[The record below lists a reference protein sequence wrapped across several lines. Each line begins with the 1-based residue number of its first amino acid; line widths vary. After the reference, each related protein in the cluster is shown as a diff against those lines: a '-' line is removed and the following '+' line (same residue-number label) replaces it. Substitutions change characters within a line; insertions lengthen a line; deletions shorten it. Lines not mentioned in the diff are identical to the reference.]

1 MDFNLV
7 DLADAKAAIVLHL
20 VSRSELSSFRTSL
33 PERQQR
39 VLESSQFEA
48 ESGSLRLIHG
58 EDGSVT
64 AAIVGTGSPIVSKAE
79 HDLWALAHLSTAL
92 PAATYKLAQEPDA
105 ASATMLALGWALG
118 NYAFEAFAP
127 KAPRRASLVWPA
139 NADRARVIREAEAL
153 AIARDLIN
161 TPANHLG
168 PVALAARA
176 IEIAQRHGATIQTI
190 VGKDLLEQNYPLI
203 WHVGR
208 AASEEPRLVDF
219 TWGEDYH
226 PRVSLVGKGVIF
238 DTGGLDLKPPASMKI
253 MKKDMGG
260 AAGILA
266 LAHMIMAA
274 KLPVRLRV
282 LLPIVENAISHES
295 FRPLDVLPSRKGPT
309 IEIGNTDAEG
319 RLILADALAEA
330 DSEKPALLIDMAT
343 LTGNAR
349 VAFGPELPTLF
360 TRHDDLAAD
369 IARHSVERADPLWRM
384 PLWPHYRKQ
393 LDSKIAHMNNVS
405 DSAFAGAII
414 AGLFLAEFVSPET
427 RWAHVDMSGWNF
439 GSRPGRP
446 EGGDAQ
452 AIRAL
457 FGIVEDLSAKG

>member
-1 MDFNLV
+1 M
-7 DLADAKAAIVLHL
+7 
-20 VSRSELSSFRTSL
+20 
-33 PERQQR
+33 
-39 VLESSQFEA
+39 
-48 ESGSLRLIHG
+48 
-58 EDGSVT
+58 
-64 AAIVGTGSPIVSKAE
+64 
-79 HDLWALAHLSTAL
+79 
-92 PAATYKLAQEPDA
+92 
-105 ASATMLALGWALG
+105 
-118 NYAFEAFAP
+118 
-127 KAPRRASLVWPA
+127 
-139 NADRARVIREAEAL
+139 
-153 AIARDLIN
+153 
-161 TPANHLG
+161 
-168 PVALAARA
+168 
-176 IEIAQRHGATIQTI
+176 
-190 VGKDLLEQNYPLI
+190 
-203 WHVGR
+203 GR

-219 TWGEDYH
+219 TWGVESH

-369 IARHSVERADPLWRM
+369 IARHSVECADPLWRM

>member
-1 MDFNLV
+1 M
-7 DLADAKAAIVLHL
+7 
-20 VSRSELSSFRTSL
+20 
-33 PERQQR
+33 
-39 VLESSQFEA
+39 
-48 ESGSLRLIHG
+48 
-58 EDGSVT
+58 
-64 AAIVGTGSPIVSKAE
+64 
-79 HDLWALAHLSTAL
+79 
-92 PAATYKLAQEPDA
+92 
-105 ASATMLALGWALG
+105 
-118 NYAFEAFAP
+118 
-127 KAPRRASLVWPA
+127 
-139 NADRARVIREAEAL
+139 
-153 AIARDLIN
+153 
-161 TPANHLG
+161 
-168 PVALAARA
+168 
-176 IEIAQRHGATIQTI
+176 
-190 VGKDLLEQNYPLI
+190 
-203 WHVGR
+203 
-208 AASEEPRLVDF
+208 
-219 TWGEDYH
+219 
-226 PRVSLVGKGVIF
+226 
-238 DTGGLDLKPPASMKI
+238 
-253 MKKDMGG
+253 
-260 AAGILA
+260 
-266 LAHMIMAA
+266 
-274 KLPVRLRV
+274 
-282 LLPIVENAISHES
+282 
-295 FRPLDVLPSRKGPT
+295 LPSRKGPT

-457 FGIVEDLSAKG
+457 FGIVGGPVGRKADRQPARIVAAAFSPTMMAAAFVLAFMSRGMIEASATRSPRTP